1 VQTVSVEG
9 FAATLPAG
17 SRVEVRVAAGDFVT
31 ERTPLATLRPAPAD
45 RDAFERAAR
54 GCVSVTSERTLEQ
67 DAAFG
72 MRQLA
77 DIALRAISP
86 SLNDPTTA
94 VACIRYLG
102 ACLERLATQALPPR
116 ERRVGEATVLV
127 RRRSFAEYVE
137 PLIELSRYASAD
149 ARVVI
154 ALLEALAGAAEA
166 AREEGAEARVATL
179 REAAATV
186 SEPALEAA
194 RTERDRDLV
203 RAAQQQV

>member
-1 VQTVSVEG
+1 V
-9 FAATLPAG
+9 
-17 SRVEVRVAAGDFVT
+17 
-31 ERTPLATLRPAPAD
+31 
-45 RDAFERAAR
+45 R
-54 GCVSVTSERTLEQ
+54 GCISITNERTLEQ

-94 VACIRYLG
+94 VACVGYLR
-102 ACLERLATQALPPR
+102 ACLERLATQALPQR

-137 PLIELSRYASAD
+137 PLVELSRYAGAD
-149 ARVVI
+149 ARVTV
-154 ALLEALAGAAEA
+154 ALLEALGGAAEA
-166 AREEGAEARVATL
+166 AGAAGAAARVATL
-179 REAAATV
+179 RGAAA
-186 SEPALEAA
+186 SIAGPALEAA
-194 RTERDRDLV
+194 RTEHDRALV